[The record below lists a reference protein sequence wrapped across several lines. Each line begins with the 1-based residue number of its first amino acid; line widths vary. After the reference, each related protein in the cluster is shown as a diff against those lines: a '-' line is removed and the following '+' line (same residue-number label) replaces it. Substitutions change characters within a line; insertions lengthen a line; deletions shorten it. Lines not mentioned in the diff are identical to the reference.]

1 MCSLITF
8 GISAGH
14 LHVERRGG
22 SFTTGFCTILG
33 FFGFAIESF
42 EICEWSELESSSSSS
57 SSSTLA
63 SFSEADDEDSEEE
76 VSSQTD
82 LLLAFFEGWSSHSAA
97 LRACFGNSAALGA
110 CFGISTRGEG
120 KSLIGIQIFEPV
132 AAVLDQVILPVEVEV
147 EVDF

>member
-1 MCSLITF
+1 MRICSLITF

-33 FFGFAIESF
+33 FFGFAIESL
-42 EICEWSELESSSSSS
+42 EICDWSESESSSSSS

-63 SFSEADDEDSEEE
+63 SFSEADVEDSEEE

-82 LLLAFFEGWSSHSAA
+82 LLLAFFVGWSSD
-97 LRACFGNSAALGA
+97 SAALGA

-120 KSLIGIQIFEPV
+120 KSWIGILIIWHYFG
-132 AAVLDQVILPVEVEV
+132 ALSSFDMSRL
-147 EVDF
+147 